1 MSGPIHL
8 LVPGPLDTPTGG
20 FIYDRHMVEGLARQR
35 RLGGVLR
42 IDGAFPSPTS
52 EEVAA
57 AVAPLAQVPDGAGL
71 VIDGLALTALIDEV
85 RPHVGRL
92 RLLALVHHPLADETG
107 VDPARRAALFEAERA
122 ALAAMDGVVVTSRTT
137 AARLADFGVPAD
149 RLQVVVPGTDR
160 PVIEAVGASPVAAS
174 SPARRPPEPQP
185 AASGFPRRREF
196 PSSAV
201 VKGIIPGPRKRQ
213 RDGERRTERGGRPRA
228 ETVRLLCVG
237 SLVPRKGQD
246 LLVEAL
252 AGLGALNWHLDLIG
266 GERDAAFAGRV
277 RGLVET
283 HGLAERV
290 TFAGAVADEALER
303 AYAEADLFVLPSHHE
318 GYGMAIGEALR
329 RGLPIVTS
337 RAGAIPEVVGDGAML
352 LPPGDVNALS
362 TALAR
367 LMSRADERRRLGEA
381 AARAGAA
388 LPDWR
393 QSEDA
398 FLVAV
403 DRLAWP

>member
-1 MSGPIHL
+1 M
-8 LVPGPLDTPTGG
+8 TRPT
-20 FIYDRHMVEGLARQR
+20 RPTRRQPA
-35 RLGGVLR
+35 L
-42 IDGAFPSPTS
+42 
-52 EEVAA
+52 A
-57 AVAPLAQVPDGAGL
+57 AVV
-71 VIDGLALTALIDEV
+71 T
-85 RPHVGRL
+85 
-92 RLLALVHHPLADETG
+92 LLALG
-107 VDPARRAALFEAERA
+107 N
-122 ALAAMDGVVVTSRTT
+122 
-137 AARLADFGVPAD
+137 
-149 RLQVVVPGTDR
+149 
-160 PVIEAVGASPVAAS
+160 VGPYI
-174 SPARRPPEPQP
+174 
-185 AASGFPRRREF
+185 RRRQV
-196 PSSAV
+196 AL
-201 VKGIIPGPRKRQ
+201 
-213 RDGERRTERGGRPRA
+213 RPA
-228 ETVRLLCVG
+228 LILG
-237 SLVPRKGQD
+237 LP
-246 LLVEAL
+246 AL
-252 AGLGALNWHLDLIG
+252 AGSWIG
-266 GERDAAFAGRV
+266 GSANMIAVAESVGTPDSILGPIIVVDTAVGYGWMGVLLFLSAFQHRFDRWSGADTTAIQ
-277 RGLVET
+277 ET
-283 HGLAERV
+283 NAHMRELESHRHPIEVKDLAITIGLA
-290 TFAGAVADEALER
+290 FAGAVADEALER